1 MEVWFGD
8 DLEMFLKIIPEMI
21 PFCTSSKFNTKSKS
35 GGFDQNGGFGTTWL
49 TWIWLRPLK

>member
-1 MEVWFGD
+1 MEIWFGD
-8 DLEMFLKIIPEMI
+8 DLEMFLKMIPGMI
-21 PFCTSSKFNTKSKS
+21 PFCTSAKFNTKSKS